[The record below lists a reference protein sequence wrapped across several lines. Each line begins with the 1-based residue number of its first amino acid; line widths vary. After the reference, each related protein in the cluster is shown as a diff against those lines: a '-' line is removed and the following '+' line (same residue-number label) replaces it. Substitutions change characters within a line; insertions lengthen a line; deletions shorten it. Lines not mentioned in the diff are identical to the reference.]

1 MSAASPFWRNVRNQG
16 ARLTL
21 VKGHLSP
28 GTLREN
34 LQRNMSLRVISVL
47 LALGLW
53 IFVNAG
59 QRGSVISLQV
69 PISYGRL
76 PPGYI
81 IVNPHPDSV
90 KIQVS
95 GPGTLLSLIE
105 PNRLALRLDLAGV
118 GVGRASF
125 KFGPDAFPLQS
136 RQTTVTSVLPSEIVL
151 DIDRIVTRQVRVHLH
166 IIGKPGPGYK
176 IATVGVTPATVAV
189 KGASREI
196 NSIEQVNTDSFD
208 MNGITA
214 DATRTLALL
223 PPEGMA
229 RLDTDEVTAEVML
242 TPVIADKEFHSIPVD
257 VRDTQYKFKVD
268 PTHVNLTVRGTVQVL
283 AKLDLRGL
291 VYVEANG
298 IAPGYHRLP
307 VEVDLPD
314 GVQLVRQSSQ
324 LVRVRMYREKRTT
337 NSRAFGMGLNPE
349 GRPLPPVAE
358 GSR

>member
-1 MSAASPFWRNVRNQG
+1 MSAASGPFWRNVRNHSV
-16 ARLTL
+16 RLTL
-21 VKGHLSP
+21 VKGHLSA
-28 GTLREN
+28 GTLRDD
-34 LQRNMSLRVISVL
+34 LRRNMGLRFISVL
-47 LALGLW
+47 LAVGLW

-59 QRGSVISLQV
+59 QKGSTTTLNV
-69 PISYGRL
+69 PIGYGRL

-81 IVNPHPDSV
+81 IVNPHPDFV

-95 GPGTLLSLIE
+95 GPRTLLSLIE

-118 GVGRASF
+118 GVGQASF

-136 RQTTVTSVLPSEIVL
+136 HQTTVTSVSPSQIVL

-166 IIGKPGPGYK
+166 IIGNPGPGYK

-189 KGASREI
+189 KGPSREI

-208 MNGITA
+208 MSGVTA
-214 DATRTLALL
+214 NTTRTLALL
-223 PPEGMA
+223 PPEGLA
-229 RLDTDEVTAEVML
+229 RVDTDQVTAEVML
-242 TPVIADKEFHSIPVD
+242 APVIADKEFHAIPVA
-257 VRDTQYKFKVD
+257 VRDTEYKFKVD
-268 PTHVNLTVRGTVQVL
+268 PTHVNLTVRGTVQAL
-283 AKLDLRGL
+283 AKLDLKGL

-314 GVQLVRQSSQ
+314 GVQLVRQSPQ

-337 NSRAFGMGLNPE
+337 NSRAFGMRPE
-349 GRPLPPVAE
+349 ARPLPPVAE

>member
-28 GTLREN
+28 GTLKDDLR
-34 LQRNMSLRVISVL
+34 RNMGLRFISVL

-59 QRGSVISLQV
+59 QKGSLVTLQV
-69 PISYGRL
+69 PIGYGRL

-81 IVNPHPDSV
+81 IVNPHPDFV

-95 GPGTLLSLIE
+95 GPRTLLSLIE
-105 PNRLALRLDLAGV
+105 PNRLALRLDLTGV
-118 GVGRASF
+118 GVGQASF
-125 KFGPDAFPLQS
+125 KIGPDAFPVP
-136 RQTTVTSVLPSEIVL
+136 RQTSVASVSPSQIVL

-189 KGASREI
+189 KGPSREI

-214 DATRTLALL
+214 DTTRTLALL
-223 PPEGMA
+223 PPEGVA

-314 GVQLVRQSSQ
+314 GVQLVHQSPQ

>member
-1 MSAASPFWRNVRNQG
+1 MSAASGPFWRNVRNQG

-28 GTLREN
+28 GTLKDDLR
-34 LQRNMSLRVISVL
+34 RNMGLRFISVL

-59 QRGSVISLQV
+59 QHGSLLTLQV

-81 IVNPHPDSV
+81 IVNSHPDSV

-95 GPGTLLSLIE
+95 GPRTLLSLIE
-105 PNRLALRLDLAGV
+105 PNRLALRLDLTGV
-118 GVGRASF
+118 GVGQASF
-125 KFGPDAFPLQS
+125 KIGPDAFAVP
-136 RQTTVTSVLPSEIVL
+136 RQTSVASVSPSQIVL

-189 KGASREI
+189 KGPSREI

-208 MNGITA
+208 MSGITA
-214 DATRTLALL
+214 DTTRTLALL
-223 PPEGMA
+223 SPEGMA
-229 RLDTDEVTAEVML
+229 RLDTDEVAAEVML
-242 TPVIADKEFHSIPVD
+242 APVIADKEFHSIPV
-257 VRDTQYKFKVD
+257 KVD
-268 PTHVNLTVRGTVQVL
+268 PAHVNLTVRGTVQAL
-283 AKLDLRGL
+283 AKLDLKGL

-314 GVQLVRQSSQ
+314 GIQLVRQSPQ

-337 NSRAFGMGLNPE
+337 NSQAIGMGPE
-349 GRPLPPVAE
+349 DRPLPPVAE

>member
-189 KGASREI
+189 KGAS
-196 NSIEQVNTDSFD
+196 
-208 MNGITA
+208 G
-214 DATRTLALL
+214 
-223 PPEGMA
+223 
-229 RLDTDEVTAEVML
+229 
-242 TPVIADKEFHSIPVD
+242 
-257 VRDTQYKFKVD
+257 
-268 PTHVNLTVRGTVQVL
+268 
-283 AKLDLRGL
+283 
-291 VYVEANG
+291 
-298 IAPGYHRLP
+298 
-307 VEVDLPD
+307 
-314 GVQLVRQSSQ
+314 
-324 LVRVRMYREKRTT
+324 
-337 NSRAFGMGLNPE
+337 
-349 GRPLPPVAE
+349 
-358 GSR
+358 